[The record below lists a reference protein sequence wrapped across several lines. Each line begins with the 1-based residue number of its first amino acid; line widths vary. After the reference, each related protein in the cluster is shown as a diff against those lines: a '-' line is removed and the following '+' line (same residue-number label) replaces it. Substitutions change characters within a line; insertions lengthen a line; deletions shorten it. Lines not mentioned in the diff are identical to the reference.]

1 MSAERD
7 FQGLEPQGVT
17 GVQGRQESRLEAD
30 GQGGKGQFGCTQ
42 PCYEKK
48 LGPTQ
53 RSHCTSCHE
62 FFNSDYVFDR
72 HRVGEFG
79 SVSNPRRCL
88 SVAQMQKKGWALNK
102 DGFWVS
108 EPMVSGAAWV
118 S

>member
-7 FQGLEPQGVT
+7 SQGLEAGGVI
-17 GVQGRQESRLEAD
+17 GVQGAQERSPEAQRQA
-30 GQGGKGQFGCTQ
+30 GKGQFGCADR
-42 PCYEKK
+42 CYAKK
-48 LGPTQ
+48 LTSKRG
-53 RSHCTSCHE
+53 HCTSCHE

-72 HRVGEFG
+72 HRVGECG

-108 EPMVSGAAWV
+108 ESMVSGAAWV